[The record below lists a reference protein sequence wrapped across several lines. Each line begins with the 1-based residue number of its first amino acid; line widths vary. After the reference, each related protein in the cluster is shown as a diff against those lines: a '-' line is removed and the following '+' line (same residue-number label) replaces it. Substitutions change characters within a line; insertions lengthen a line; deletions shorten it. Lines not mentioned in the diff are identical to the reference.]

1 MKIIVQENVVRKI
14 VNKRTKIKSSNSEK
28 ETNSGIRL
36 NKYIADSGYCSR
48 RQADEIIKS
57 GRVKVN
63 NVLETNLSRRI
74 QPGDEVQIDSNFIK
88 QSVKLEY
95 ILLNKPKDTITTLND
110 EKNRKTVIDLVK
122 TKFRLFPVGRLDR
135 NTTGVLI
142 LTNDGELANRLMH
155 PKYQVERLYLAGLDK
170 PLKFSDA
177 EKISKGVSTENFK
190 SSPCEI
196 FVDPADHTNVYITL
210 KEGKNREVKKI
221 FETLGYKVK
230 KLDRKSFAGITTSGL
245 ARGEFRRLTK
255 QEVIQLKKAVKL
267 I

>member
-1 MKIIVQENVVRKI
+1 MRRT
-14 VNKRTKIKSSNSEK
+14 VNKHSKIKSSNSEK
-28 ETNSGIRL
+28 ETNSGVRL

-63 NVLETNLSRRI
+63 NVIETNLARRI
-74 QPGDEVQIDSNFIK
+74 QSGDNVQIDSNPIK

-95 ILLNKPKDTITTLND
+95 ILLNKPKDTITTVRD
-110 EKNRKTVIDLVK
+110 EKNRRTIMDVVR

-155 PKYQVERLYLAGLDK
+155 PKYQIERVYLAGLDK
-170 PLKFSDA
+170 PLKFTDA
-177 EKISKGVSTENFK
+177 ERISKGVSTEDFN

-196 FVDPADHTNVYITL
+196 FIDPADHSFVYITL

-221 FETLGYKVK
+221 FETFGYKVK

-255 QEVIQLKKAVKL
+255 QEIFQLKKVVKL